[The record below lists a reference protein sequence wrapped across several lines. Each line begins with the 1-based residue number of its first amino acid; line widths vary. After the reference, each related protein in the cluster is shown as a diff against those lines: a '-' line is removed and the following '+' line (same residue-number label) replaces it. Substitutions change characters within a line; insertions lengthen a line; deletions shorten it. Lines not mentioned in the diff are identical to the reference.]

1 MIQAFEKK
9 RAMRPGAVMYGTTWL
24 SEASAES
31 TAGTSHVDTM
41 IFFLEKKKSFNLISV
56 ILLTFQMDSQLSP

>member
-1 MIQAFEKK
+1 
-9 RAMRPGAVMYGTTWL
+9 MYGTTWL

-41 IFFLEKKKSFNLISV
+41 IFFLEKKNLNLISV
-56 ILLTFQMDSQLSP
+56 ILVDTFQMDSQLSPQALDV